1 MPFTPPEEERTV
13 HFLTK
18 VFVVVAAVLAILLSA
33 LTISVA
39 TNAKR
44 ISDDFNSERTKYA
57 ALEGAASSSTAQS
70 KQESVRL
77 NAMAQQLQNQL
88 SELQG
93 QISSLQAER
102 SQLLV
107 ERDRAVSDRAT
118 TESKI
123 GELGELA
130 KTQAQLITVY
140 RDEATTLRKN
150 ELTFRQ
156 RSLEME
162 DRLSDVESQR
172 DVLEQN
178 YRALQEEITQIRRD
192 ASTTVSAGATSGEA
206 RPFTFAGP
214 IISGRVESVQRDPAS
229 GKTLAKLSIGSNDRV
244 AKNMQLRVIRSGEFI
259 ANVVVETTDLSFS
272 IGAVDTL
279 GRKVEV
285 REGDSV
291 VSRIQ

>member
-1 MPFTPPEEERTV
+1 M

-33 LTISVA
+33 LSISVA

-44 ISDDFNSERTKYA
+44 IADDYNIERTRYA
-57 ALEGAASSSTAQS
+57 ALEGSASTATAAS
-70 KQESVRL
+70 KQEAIRL
-77 NAMAQQLQNQL
+77 NAMVQQLQNQL
-88 SELQG
+88 SEQQG

-118 TESKI
+118 TEAKI
-123 GELGELA
+123 GELSELA

-140 RDEATTLRKN
+140 RDEATTLRRN

-162 DRLSDVESQR
+162 DRLSDIESQR

-178 YRALQEEITQIRRD
+178 YRALQEEIAQIRRE
-192 ASTTVSAGATSGEA
+192 ASTATASAGASGGDN
-206 RPFTFAGP
+206 RPFTYAGP
-214 IISGRVESVQRDPAS
+214 IISGRVESVQRDAAS
-229 GKTLAKLSIGSNDRV
+229 GKLLAKLSIGSNDRV
-244 AKNMQLRVIRSGEFI
+244 AKNMQLRVIRGGEFI
-259 ANVVVETTDLSFS
+259 ANVVVESTDLSFS

-279 GRKVEV
+279 GRSVEV